1 MARVFGFSFGSPR
14 TTLAFATTLVVLALI
29 WQTLI
34 ERSIRRHP
42 DGAWQTVREHCR
54 YRMGQDLRNQSAET
68 VAARMAGC
76 ERFQVRTIEAS
87 GGLMRPVML
96 KVTLDASPVFP
107 LPVRELVFRSLH
119 ANLAFSDSLHGLA
132 TGRWAFNPLQ
142 HLQQPDL
149 PAHTLSTA
157 SPQARSGAAWS
168 GAQSQQKAQRNR
180 APVRR

>member
-1 MARVFGFSFGSPR
+1 MTRVFGFSFGSPR
-14 TTLAFATTLVVLALI
+14 TALVFATTLVVLALI

-54 YRMGQDLRNQSAET
+54 YRMGQDIRNQSAET

-96 KVTLDASPVFP
+96 KVTLDASPDFP
-107 LPVRELVFRSLH
+107 LPVRELVFRS
-119 ANLAFSDSLHGLA
+119 
-132 TGRWAFNPLQ
+132 
-142 HLQQPDL
+142 
-149 PAHTLSTA
+149 
-157 SPQARSGAAWS
+157 
-168 GAQSQQKAQRNR
+168 
-180 APVRR
+180 

>member
-1 MARVFGFSFGSPR
+1 MARVFGFSFRSPR
-14 TTLAFATTLVVLALI
+14 ASLAFAAALVVLALL

-42 DGAWQTVREHCR
+42 DSAWQTVREHCR
-54 YRMGQDLRNQSAET
+54 YRVGQDIRDQSAET
-68 VAARMAGC
+68 VAARLAGC

-96 KVTLDASPVFP
+96 KVTLDASPDFP

-132 TGRWAFNPLQ
+132 TGRWAFNPFNTYSNQTFLLT
-142 HLQQPDL
+142 H
-149 PAHTLSTA
+149 
-157 SPQARSGAAWS
+157 
-168 GAQSQQKAQRNR
+168 
-180 APVRR
+180 

>member
-14 TTLAFATTLVVLALI
+14 TALVFATTLVVLALI

-42 DGAWQTVREHCR
+42 DSAWQTVREHCR
-54 YRMGQDLRNQSAET
+54 YRMGQDIRNQSAET

-96 KVTLDASPVFP
+96 KVTLDASPEFP
-107 LPVRELVFRSLH
+107 LPVTELVFRSLH

-132 TGRWAFNPLQ
+132 TGRWAFNPCNTYSNQTFL
-142 HLQQPDL
+142 LTP
-149 PAHTLSTA
+149 
-157 SPQARSGAAWS
+157 
-168 GAQSQQKAQRNR
+168 
-180 APVRR
+180 